1 MKRPVNASHSLILAM
16 LLVLTSVLTLAAPVN
31 AMERMTKEGIDH
43 AIRYGMARGRFGM
56 SDVLGPNWFEKPDG
70 TLLNI
75 YTPFMLLAAKVARGR
90 HPANPTAEELKKARS
105 RYHRTIRTI
114 RNERDPYDVK
124 FVLSIFGDNS
134 KFHRRLSAHIEGIG
148 RGHKFWL
155 APSKRI
161 IEPYA
166 QPVNGDRKTAT
177 EFAAV
182 NAYYFDIRK
191 VENMDELD
199 LIIEDKANKD
209 SEPIV
214 FHVDMNKVL

>member
-1 MKRPVNASHSLILAM
+1 MKRAFITGL
-16 LLVLTSVLTLAAPVN
+16 LTLTLLAAHVPAS
-31 AMERMTKEGIDH
+31 AMEKMTKEGIDK
-43 AIRYGMARGRFGM
+43 ALRYGMNRGRFGM
-56 SDVLGPNWFEKPDG
+56 SEVLGPNWFEKPDG

-75 YTPFMLLAAKVARGR
+75 YTPFMFLAAHVAKDR
-90 HPANPTAEELKKARS
+90 HPANPTEAELKKARGRYS
-105 RYHRTIRTI
+105 RIIRTI

-124 FVLSIFGDNS
+124 FIVSLYGPND
-134 KFHRRLSAHIEGIG
+134 KFHRRLDCHVEGIG

-166 QPVNGDRKTAT
+166 KPIGDKETAT
-177 EFAAV
+177 EYIAA

-199 LIIEDKANKD
+199 LIIEDKNPDNLDA
-209 SEPIV
+209 EPLV